1 MRADLSLHP
10 QPQTAGALFN
20 RKSPRNAAGEVQ
32 PILDRRGNVR
42 EGVNNYVL
50 NKGKDFT
57 GLHDRSR
64 FKYRIP
70 NTSVVNKVGDCKL
83 FCCLGWRLTAAQWI
97 WLLNLVCFLAHTTM
111 VFVVAYFSWISKDLS
126 KYDTNPYHITIYR
139 VTAQWTNET
148 SQVYTMAV
156 EDNQMPFD
164 LAIATLCFF
173 LISAIFHLFALIA
186 GLFESLWF
194 YYWRYAHTQTH
205 TLCYLYTTTLYLTM
219 RSLLYAVKSTIAF
232 ATGDGS
238 NTPQAHLSCRC
249 SSPSRLAFASRT
261 HSRSFLPPCL
271 SRCG

>member
-10 QPQTAGALFN
+10 QAQTAGALFN
-20 RKSPRNAAGEVQ
+20 RKDPRNAAGEVQ

-83 FCCLGWRLTAAQWI
+83 LCCLGWRLTAAQWI
-97 WLLNLVCFLAHTTM
+97 WLLNLVCFLAHTAM
-111 VFVVAYFSWISKDLS
+111 VFIVAYFAWWSKDLS

-164 LAIATLCFF
+164 LAWATLSFF
-173 LISAIFHLFALIA
+173 LISAVFHLFALIA

-194 YYWRYAHTQTH
+194 YYWRQVCAEHAR
-205 TLCYLYTTTLYLTM
+205 TLTRHSTDTNPNRLPLQCEDG
-219 RSLLYAVKSTIAF
+219 RRILLVALV
-232 ATGDGS
+232 
-238 NTPQAHLSCRC
+238 
-249 SSPSRLAFASRT
+249 
-261 HSRSFLPPCL
+261 
-271 SRCG
+271 